1 MKIPLKATVSE
12 TIILWWLFIA
22 SQFSLDFIPRA
33 EHNDEAKWEGVAR
46 GIGAIDEALV
56 WKYKK

>member
-46 GIGAIDEALV
+46 GTGAIDEALV
-56 WKYKK
+56 